1 MTTDNRR
8 PVVFIGA
15 VNTSEGPKSVENH
28 HDLRK
33 RNDENAVF
41 RELKKNYSQNK
52 KYYVLSL
59 SIFAKAFFPYRS
71 AKRIVCCSQQVS
83 KAQRRISIEQIE
95 YPKRSHSNEN

>member
-1 MTTDNRR
+1 
-8 PVVFIGA
+8 VFIGA
-15 VNTSEGPKSVENH
+15 VNTSEGENH

-33 RNDENAVF
+33 RIDENAVF

-59 SIFAKAFFPYRS
+59 IIFSKAFFLTGLFCS

-83 KAQRRISIEQIE
+83 NAQRRISRVSKTFTF
-95 YPKRSHSNEN
+95 KRELKL